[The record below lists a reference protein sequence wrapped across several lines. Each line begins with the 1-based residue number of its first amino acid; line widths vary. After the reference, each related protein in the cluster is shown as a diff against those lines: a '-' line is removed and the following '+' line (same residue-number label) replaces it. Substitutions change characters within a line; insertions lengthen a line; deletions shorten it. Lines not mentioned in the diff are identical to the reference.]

1 MRVLLAKTIFACLIL
16 LPASGSVGPRSFARA
31 TTGGREFADNPSLAA
46 LRSHAATLFRSGLYG
61 EAVQA
66 YRHGY
71 DEAMREGERGPAA
84 RFLNDTGAAL
94 LSSFAYRDAMRA
106 FLDAR
111 RLAERLGDRETSG
124 VVSLNLASLYLQ
136 MGDLSAATVEA
147 SRADDALKAVPGSA
161 YRGAALVQLAKLK
174 AREEGL
180 EAAVPL
186 FCAAARVVD
195 AQGDIA
201 LKALVLN
208 QLGFEYLNKGR
219 LSEAERSMTEAY
231 RLRLL
236 SHDRDIGQSYRA
248 LGLLRLAQGD
258 LESAE
263 VLLDRAL
270 AAGNRHPGRVPN
282 WAEYHAR
289 GQLRMAQGRLPDAV
303 EDFRNALT
311 LAKQW
316 RLEVLPAD
324 SVRLSAGVGLAQLYS
339 SFTRA
344 AGELYMETRERALA
358 REAFAAAEE
367 MRAAA
372 LRTPEGSGLN
382 WRSRLPAEYVQTLRE
397 LRATRVKLE
406 RAPCRATRDE
416 ARRERERLIEMEAS
430 AGAPESADDSVDL
443 LREVSHALT
452 PSEALISFHLD
463 DPCSYQWIVTRRGF
477 TFRRLAPGKQ
487 LRLAVR
493 DFSEAVRSDAPES
506 TALGEHLYRELFP
519 ANGGNADSKRHW
531 LIATD
536 GALLDTP
543 FSSLVI
549 GQGQGRPVFLM
560 EAHSLTLLP
569 TSRLMVRQGPRA
581 SRGVAPGGPF
591 LGVGDPIYNTADP
604 RAQGRGDSTMPGQL
618 PRLVASGVEIGA
630 CARAW
635 RPLAAPVLLE
645 GPAATRQRLGDALA
659 EGPAVIHLAAHVIR
673 SGDDPPRQLIQ
684 LSLRRGGDPDYLGA
698 EDIAAWRLRKAAIVV
713 LSGCGSGRAEAP
725 APVLST
731 FAPSETETLPDSA
744 VIGLARAWLAAGARA
759 VVATHWP
766 TTDDTGDLFLSF
778 YDHLRASGGTGVAQ
792 ALAHAQTD
800 MLESKSWRSAP
811 RHWAAYFVIG
821 RN

>member
-1 MRVLLAKTIFACLIL
+1 ML
-16 LPASGSVGPRSFARA
+16 LPASGSVSPRRSPG
-31 TTGGREFADNPSLAA
+31 TETSGGRTSADSPSLST
-46 LRSHAATLFRSGLYG
+46 LRSHAATLFRSGLYA
-61 EAVQA
+61 EAAQT

-94 LSSFAYRDAMRA
+94 LASFAYRDAMRA

-124 VVSLNLASLYLQ
+124 VISLNLASLYLQ

-147 SRADDALKAVPGSA
+147 SRADDALKTVPGSA

-208 QLGFEYLNKGR
+208 QLGFEYLNRGR

-303 EDFRNALT
+303 QDFRHALT

-344 AGELYMETRERALA
+344 AGELYMETRERTLA
-358 REAFAAAEE
+358 REAFSAAEE

-397 LRATRVKLE
+397 LRATRVKME

-416 ARRERERLIEMEAS
+416 ARRERERLTEMEAG
-430 AGAPESADDSVDL
+430 AGAPESADDSGDL
-443 LREVSHALT
+443 LREVSHALA

-463 DPCSYQWIVTRRGF
+463 DPCSYAWIVTRRGF
-477 TFRRLAPGKQ
+477 TFRRLAPAKQ

-493 DFSEAVRSDAPES
+493 DFSEAVRSDGPET
-506 TALGEHLYRELFP
+506 TALGERLYRELFP
-519 ANGGNADSKRHW
+519 ANGGNAESKRHW
-531 LIATD
+531 LIAAD

-543 FSSLVI
+543 FSSLVV
-549 GQGQGRPVFLM
+549 GQGQGRPVYLI
-560 EAHSLTLLP
+560 ETHSLTLLP
-569 TSRLMVRQGPRA
+569 TSRLLVRAGRA

-604 RAQGRGDSTMPGQL
+604 RAPGRGDSTTPGQL

-673 SGDDPPRQLIQ
+673 SADDPPRQLIQ

-731 FAPSETETLPDSA
+731 FAPPGADTLTDA
-744 VIGLARAWLAAGARA
+744 ALIGLARAWLDAGARA
-759 VVATHWP
+759 VVASHWA
-766 TTDDTGDLFLSF
+766 TSDDTGDLFLSF
-778 YDHLRASGGTGVAQ
+778 YGHLRASGGTGVAQ
-792 ALAHAQTD
+792 ALAHAQID

-811 RHWAAYFVIG
+811 RQWAAYFVIG